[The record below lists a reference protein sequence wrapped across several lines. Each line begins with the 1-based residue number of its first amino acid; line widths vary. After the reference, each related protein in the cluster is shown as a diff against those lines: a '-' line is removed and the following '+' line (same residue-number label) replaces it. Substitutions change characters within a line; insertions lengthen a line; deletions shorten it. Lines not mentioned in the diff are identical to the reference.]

1 MPIIKNQNN
10 LKIEVKLI
18 IQINSQRSDK
28 FHHNKHNLIIRL
40 ITNQTINFRINI
52 FMNSK
57 KKIKIKMK

>member
-18 IQINSQRSDK
+18 IQINSQRSNK
-28 FHHNKHNLIIRL
+28 FHLNKHHMIIKL
-40 ITNQTINFRINI
+40 ITNQTINFKKNI